1 MSKILQ
7 SPSVSLETLKKE
19 TQGVQTYLNNFRES
33 GLSACQMD
41 AREIAEALDID
52 MTLPEKR
59 QRKTSR
65 QFLYEG
71 RDQNPLHNPLQ
82 KSLSREFFLP
92 LVDTAIGSLND
103 RFCKLQEFYALY
115 SFFVLKRKH
124 ERSNA

>member
-71 RDQNPLHNPLQ
+71 RDQT
-82 KSLSREFFLP
+82 KSTPEESFKRIF
-92 LVDTAIGSLND
+92 S
-103 RFCKLQEFYALY
+103 ALG
-115 SFFVLKRKH
+115 
-124 ERSNA
+124 